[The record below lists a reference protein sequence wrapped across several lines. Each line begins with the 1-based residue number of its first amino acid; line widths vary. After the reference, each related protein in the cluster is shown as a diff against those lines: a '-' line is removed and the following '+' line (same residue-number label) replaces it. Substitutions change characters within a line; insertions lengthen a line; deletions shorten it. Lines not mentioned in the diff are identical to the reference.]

1 MGPKGFAR
9 SRWFLPSFLL
19 GIYLFL
25 KLQGWIYA
33 RGAADLERQLEEI
46 RPALS
51 AHVQRE
57 QLEKTRQAFQQA
69 SEQVGQIHLDGAKLL
84 QWLSEHL
91 PASVT
96 IRQIHL
102 RAGQGFVIEGILF
115 PGVRSPESV
124 IVPWAQKLQTL
135 QPNLRIRGLDPF
147 PETPGAWSF
156 ELGGE
161 ARPRDVGGQVR

>member
-9 SRWFLPSFLL
+9 SRWFLPSILL

-33 RGAADLERQLEEI
+33 RGAADLERQLKEI

-51 AHVQRE
+51 AQVQRE
-57 QLEKTRQAFQQA
+57 QLEKTRQACQQA

-84 QWLSEHL
+84 QWFSEHL
-91 PASVT
+91 PASITV
-96 IRQIHL
+96 RRIHL
-102 RAGQGFVIEGILF
+102 RAGRGLVIEGILF

-124 IVPWAQKLQTL
+124 IVPWAQKLQIL
-135 QPNLRIRGLDPF
+135 QPNLRIREMAPF
-147 PETPGAWSF
+147 SEMPGAWSF
-156 ELGGE
+156 ELGG
-161 ARPRDVGGQVR
+161 GGGPLDA